1 MAENKNIS
9 RAEKAVSDV
18 KKKNGT
24 KTADSKSIPNAK
36 KKKPAVLPDEDNQIP
51 GRVIF
56 AVVCLGLFILF
67 LVMGVRP
74 QGAIL
79 KFFMNILLG
88 LIGKAAFYFMIPAL
102 LYMFIVTV
110 SSNGQPIRMRC
121 ICTGIFAPF
130 CHFHSVFR

>member
-1 MAENKNIS
+1 MADNMNIS

-79 KFFMNILLG
+79 KFFMNILL
-88 LIGKAAFYFMIPAL
+88 
-102 LYMFIVTV
+102 
-110 SSNGQPIRMRC
+110 
-121 ICTGIFAPF
+121 
-130 CHFHSVFR
+130 